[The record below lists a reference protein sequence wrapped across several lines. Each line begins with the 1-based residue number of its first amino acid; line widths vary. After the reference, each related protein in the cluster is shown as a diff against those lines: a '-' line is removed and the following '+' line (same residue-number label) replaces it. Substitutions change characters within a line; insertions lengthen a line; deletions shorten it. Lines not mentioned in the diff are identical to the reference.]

1 MVSICVR
8 DITVKRVV
16 FVIRKR
22 WLVGFVETFSGT
34 WLKDLDNL
42 WFVNEKS
49 LDESGG
55 HGSEPLYSYRVQL
68 PAQVSDEGSTDV
80 GFKRRRKKRRKE
92 KEITP
97 LASHFSSADLANQ
110 LASILHIYTY
120 IQEFTITQLLLF
132 VICVPLI
139 VELVYK
145 RF

>member
-8 DITVKRVV
+8 DVTVKRAV

-68 PAQVSDEGSTDV
+68 PA
-80 GFKRRRKKRRKE
+80 
-92 KEITP
+92 
-97 LASHFSSADLANQ
+97 
-110 LASILHIYTY
+110 
-120 IQEFTITQLLLF
+120 
-132 VICVPLI
+132 
-139 VELVYK
+139 
-145 RF
+145 